1 MSLNAISI
9 DSLIDL
15 LNFRGRASP
24 ALTEL
29 FCAPLKLL
37 LSDTKIA
44 SKLSAAIPRRLNF
57 ASKTGVVSHSI
68 IIDESSSSSTVVN
81 QGQGYQESESEFDS
95 TFNGIRLLPRRLR
108 PELVDSLSWQA
119 VFRVVLLRLDPIR
132 QLKRAAAEVPES
144 APIPAPA
151 SDIVTTAIAAGKLKR
166 KAEEGEDVQRSD
178 APTSSSSS
186 SSSSA
191 STKISFCNTLE
202 EARNSLMSTTVGLE
216 VASRTSTSGGF
227 KKQSFTAG
235 KKNNRNKDHLFLVT
249 SDPRHDLTTTLEAA
263 VLLETKELHSLSVV
277 HKLAA
282 LKAVCD
288 ACYDTQR
295 LSELL
300 ASNAEERAE
309 RVTAMMKKIR
319 EDKAKS
325 KEVSDGRS
333 KDAFEKCREINKL
346 AFEEASAVA
355 AVAAAAAALV
365 AGTTKGKGKKAAA
378 VPKGPIKTGLGPKP
392 KGWKEHDPAPAQV
405 AAMLDEMA
413 LLEKIGVD
421 EVIETL
427 LDEEPLEEEE
437 EDDEDN
443 EYTQQ
448 ADGSYVLTA
457 RNRASVRGKA
467 NDRKKMRVEYEARL
481 FQINVAKDALQR
493 ALATGAEKEVR
504 LAIKQAVKAGLRGRN
519 DDGSSFCT
527 DLLKQVHSFPSE
539 I

>member
-9 DSLIDL
+9 DSMIDL
-15 LNFRGRASP
+15 LNFKGRESP

-57 ASKTGVVSHSI
+57 ASKTGVVSRSI
-68 IIDESSSSSTVVN
+68 IIDESSSSSTVIN
-81 QGQGYQESESEFDS
+81 QVHGHQENEIEFDS

-119 VFRVVLLRLDPIR
+119 VLRVVLLRLDPIK
-132 QLKRAAAEVPES
+132 QLKKAAAEVPES
-144 APIPAPA
+144 APIPAQ
-151 SDIVTTAIAAGKLKR
+151 IRTTAMTAGKLKR
-166 KAEEGEDVQRSD
+166 KAEEGEEFQPSD
-178 APTSSSSS
+178 APTSSSSP
-186 SSSSA
+186 SSA
-191 STKISFCNTLE
+191 STKNSFCSTLE
-202 EARNSLMSTTVGLE
+202 DARNSLMQTAVGTE
-216 VASRTSTSGGF
+216 AVVKSSTSTGGL
-227 KKQSFTAG
+227 KKQSNNTV
-235 KKNNRNKDHLFLVT
+235 KKNNLNKDHLFLVT
-249 SDPRHDLTTTLEAA
+249 SDPRQDLTTTLEAA

-300 ASNAEERAE
+300 ASNAEERVE
-309 RVTAMMKKIR
+309 RMTVMAKKIR

-333 KDAFEKCREINKL
+333 KDAFEKCREINIQ
-346 AFEEASAVA
+346 AFEEASAA
-355 AVAAAAAALV
+355 AIAAGA
-365 AGTTKGKGKKAAA
+365 TKGKGKKATALL
-378 VPKGPIKTGLGPKP
+378 KGPLKASLGPKP
-392 KGWKEHDPAPAQV
+392 KGWKEHDPSPAQV

-421 EVIETL
+421 EVVESL
-427 LDEEPLEEEE
+427 FDEEPLEEEE
-437 EDDEDN
+437 EEDEEN
-443 EYTQQ
+443 EYTIQ
-448 ADGSYVLTA
+448 ADGSYGLTA
-457 RNRASVRGKA
+457 RNRAAVRGKA
-467 NDRKKMRVEYEARL
+467 NDKKKLRVEYESRL
-481 FQINVAKDALQR
+481 FQINQAKDALQR

-504 LAIKQAVKAGLRGRN
+504 LAIKQAVKAGLRGRS

-527 DLLKQVHSFPSE
+527 DLLKQVHS
-539 I
+539 

>member
-9 DSLIDL
+9 DSMIDL
-15 LNFRGRASP
+15 LNFKGRESP

-57 ASKTGVVSHSI
+57 ASKTGVVSRST
-68 IIDESSSSSTVVN
+68 IIDESISSSTVLN
-81 QGQGYQESESEFDS
+81 QGHGNQEEIDFDS

-119 VFRVVLLRLDPIR
+119 VLRVVLLRLDPIK
-132 QLKRAAAEVPES
+132 QLKKAASEVPES
-144 APIPAPA
+144 APIPTPIKMAATP
-151 SDIVTTAIAAGKLKR
+151 AGKLKR
-166 KAEEGEDVQRSD
+166 KAEEGEDSQSSSQSSD

-186 SSSSA
+186 SSA
-191 STKISFCNTLE
+191 FTKNSFCSTLE
-202 EARNSLMSTTVGLE
+202 DARNSLMRTAIGAEAAGEASLSVGGWL
-216 VASRTSTSGGF
+216 
-227 KKQSFTAG
+227 KKQSNTG
-235 KKNNRNKDHLFLVT
+235 KKNLLNKDHLFLVT
-249 SDPRHDLTTTLEAA
+249 NDPRQDLTTTLEAA

-300 ASNAEERAE
+300 ASNAEERVE
-309 RVTAMMKKIR
+309 RMTAMVKKIR

-333 KDAFEKCREINKL
+333 KDAFEKCREINKR
-346 AFEEASAVA
+346 AHEEAS
-355 AVAAAAAALV
+355 AAAAAAG
-365 AGTTKGKGKKAAA
+365 AFKGKGKKAAA
-378 VPKGPIKTGLGPKP
+378 LKGPLKAALGPKP
-392 KGWKEHDPAPAQV
+392 KGWKEHDPSPAQV

-427 LDEEPLEEEE
+427 FDEEPLEEEE
-437 EDDEDN
+437 EEDEEN
-443 EYTQQ
+443 EYTIQS
-448 ADGSYVLTA
+448 DGTYGLTA
-457 RNRASVRGKA
+457 RNRASVRSKA
-467 NDRKKMRVEYEARL
+467 NDRKKLRVEYESRL
-481 FQINVAKDALQR
+481 FQINQAKDALQR

-504 LAIKQAVKAGLRGRN
+504 LAIKQAVKAGLRGKSN
-519 DDGSSFCT
+519 DGSSFCT
-527 DLLKQVHSFPSE
+527 DLLKQVHL
-539 I
+539 